1 MFGMLSTDTDEEKS
15 IQVMC
20 CSVCSYR
27 NERVTHIF
35 NCRCPGCGWPLCGPK
50 CVGLKSDNGHSS
62 WECSTLREKRVA
74 DHLDRSK
81 GKELI
86 KMYEAVAPFRCLLL
100 KKHDPLRWERLNKME
115 AHNDIRRNISSL
127 WNRNQEV
134 VVNRLRNVW
143 GFNEFSEEEIHT
155 VCGILEGAMIAL
167 L

>member
-1 MFGMLSTDTDEEKS
+1 M
-15 IQVMC
+15 
-20 CSVCSYR
+20 
-27 NERVTHIF
+27 
-35 NCRCPGCGWPLCGPK
+35 
-50 CVGLKSDNGHSS
+50 GLKSDNGHSS

-100 KKHDPLRWERLNKME
+100 KKHDPMRWERLNKME

-143 GFNEFSEEEIHT
+143 GFNEFSEDEIHT
-155 VCGILEGAMIAL
+155 VCGILEGAVTL
-167 L
+167 FSH